1 MKQYKFTIVVRSPMD
16 VKDMVWAFTHKLKD
30 AFPIVSISFDEVS
43 DRPTTVEH
51 HGGIES
57 EYYSPDLEDVDHNLE
72 DEVLKEDLINNG
84 ESSEH
89 TEEWLKRNIPERY

>member
-1 MKQYKFTIVVRSPMD
+1 MKQYKFTIVVRSPLD

-43 DRPTTVEH
+43 DRPTSTEH

-57 EYYSPDLEDVDHNLE
+57 KASEPYT
-72 DEVLKEDLINNG
+72 KEEIDWMNQ
-84 ESSEH
+84 
-89 TEEWLKRNIPERY
+89 IPERY

>member
-16 VKDMVWAFTHKLKD
+16 VKDIGWAFTHKLKD

>member
-43 DRPTTVEH
+43 DRPTTTEH
-51 HGGIES
+51 HGGYSDLNEDT
-57 EYYSPDLEDVDHNLE
+57 EYYSPDLDDLE
-72 DEVLKEDLINNG
+72 PDQYD
-84 ESSEH
+84 
-89 TEEWLKRNIPERY
+89 NIPERY